1 MDRPPSEKD
10 RLTTS
15 NRVRTVVL
23 VVWIL
28 GFLVGTTT
36 HIMDLVA
43 GGVEPYAGFPAG
55 VRLFWVTL
63 TVLDPLTIMLLAL
76 RRRAG
81 IVLALAVILA
91 DIAVNWTVFATIGG
105 LAIYGVVNQTLF
117 AIVLVSTA
125 SILWRWFRSRREV
138 GTASSH
144 SG

>member
-1 MDRPPSEKD
+1 VRVNDRV
-10 RLTTS
+10 TTS
-15 NRVRTVVL
+15 HRTRTVVL

-36 HIMDLVA
+36 HILDLAA
-43 GGVEPYAGFPAG
+43 GGVETYAGFPAG
-55 VRLFWVTL
+55 VRLFWVSL
-63 TVLDPLTIMLLAL
+63 TVLDPLTVVLLAL

-91 DIAVNWTVFATIGG
+91 DIAVNWTVFVTIGG

-117 AIVLVSTA
+117 AIVLVTTA
-125 SILWRWFRSRREV
+125 PILWRWFRSRREV

-144 SG
+144 GG